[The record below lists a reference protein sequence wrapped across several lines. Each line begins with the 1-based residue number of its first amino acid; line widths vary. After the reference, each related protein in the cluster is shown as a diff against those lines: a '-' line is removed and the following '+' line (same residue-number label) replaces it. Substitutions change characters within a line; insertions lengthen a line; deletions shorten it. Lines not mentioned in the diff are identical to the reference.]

1 MFNFRIKTIPII
13 LCLGGFSVIAFYIWI
28 TSYDSYG
35 TPNVDEL
42 QIEYENALNDPLKT
56 EEKLLQTPLF
66 ATSTSNIQLYPNDS
80 QYYFDRA
87 KHYVDLARHDL
98 AVPDYSKA
106 IELDPENVFYYWERG
121 RAYWVMNQYQK
132 SLNDYDK
139 AIELEIPQG
148 LERKSKVT
156 LISHE
161 LDKLQEERK
170 ELLKDIN

>member
-28 TSYDSYG
+28 TSYDPYG
-35 TPNVDEL
+35 TPNIDEL
-42 QIEYENALNDPLKT
+42 QIENENALNDPLKT

>member
-28 TSYDSYG
+28 TSYDPYG

-148 LERKSKVT
+148 LERSKVT

>member
-28 TSYDSYG
+28 TSYDPYG